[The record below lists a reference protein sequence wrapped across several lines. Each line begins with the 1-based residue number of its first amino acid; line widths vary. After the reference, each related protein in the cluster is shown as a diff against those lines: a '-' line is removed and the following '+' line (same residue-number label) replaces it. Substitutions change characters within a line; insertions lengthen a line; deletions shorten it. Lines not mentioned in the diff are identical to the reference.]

1 MLEDIENILKSNHI
15 FNDVVLAFKPRIVK
29 VSSKLDMAII
39 WIDIWNTQSRSKA
52 KGLINQRFNVG
63 SFITTIYGANINPGV
78 PQCKYC
84 WK

>member
-52 KGLINQRFNVG
+52 KDLINQRFNVG
-63 SFITTIYGANINPGV
+63 SFITTIYGTNINTGV
-78 PQCKYC
+78 PQCKNC